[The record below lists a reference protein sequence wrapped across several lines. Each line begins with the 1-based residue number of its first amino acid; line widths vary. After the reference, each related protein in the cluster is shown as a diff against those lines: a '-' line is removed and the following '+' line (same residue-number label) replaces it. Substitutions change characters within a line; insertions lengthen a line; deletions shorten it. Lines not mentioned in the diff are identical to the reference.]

1 MASHQQSIADPAV
14 SSIHVSACQPQN
26 VYKQLLFKYIPHV
39 PASLEDA
46 IFSIAELDD
55 LSSKDRDFLLYSYAL
70 NVDLELTRKMFDALS
85 KARSFFLKNGTMK
98 GFKVSKI
105 YSALGE

>member
-14 SSIHVSACQPQN
+14 STIHVSACQPQN
-26 VYKQLLFKYIPHV
+26 MYKQLLFKYIPHV

-46 IFSIAELDD
+46 IFSIAELDG

-70 NVDLELTRKMFDALS
+70 NVDLELTRNIFNTLS
-85 KARSFFLKNGTMK
+85 RARSYFLKNGSMK
-98 GFKVSKI
+98 GFKVSKSS
-105 YSALGE
+105 SALGE

>member
-14 SSIHVSACQPQN
+14 STIHVSTCQPQN
-26 VYKQLLFKYIPHV
+26 VYKQLLFKYITHV

-46 IFSIAELDD
+46 IFSIAELDG

-70 NVDLELTRKMFDALS
+70 NVDLELTRKMFDTLS
-85 KARSFFLKNGTMK
+85 RARSFFLKHGSMT
-98 GFKVSKI
+98 GFKVSK
-105 YSALGE
+105 SLSQKGE